1 VLVDIN
7 LREIMVLLPLAI
19 MMFVMGLYPKPF
31 LSRMEPAVS
40 HLLTSKF
47 GHTSPITEVIQ
58 PESVVKE

>member
-31 LSRMEPAVS
+31 LSRMEPSVR

-47 GHTSPITEVIQ
+47 DHTSSITEVIQ